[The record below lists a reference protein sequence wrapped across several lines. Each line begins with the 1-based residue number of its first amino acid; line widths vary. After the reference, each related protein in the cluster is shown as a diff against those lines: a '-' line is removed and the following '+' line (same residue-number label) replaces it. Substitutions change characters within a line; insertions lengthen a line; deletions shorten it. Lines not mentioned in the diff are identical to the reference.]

1 MDFGF
6 TEEQDKLRQK
16 VRDFLEERLKIGDF
30 QVTSNGWIE
39 SYSQEFSKEMSNKG
53 WIGMTWPGEYGGK
66 GHTYIDRAILMEE
79 MLTYQA
85 PIGFHFLG
93 DRQVGP
99 AIMHFGNEEQKK
111 EYLPKIIN
119 ADIAFAIG
127 LSEPNAGSDLVS
139 VKTFAKE
146 EEDCFVMNG
155 QKVWTTGAHR
165 ADYIWMIARTD
176 LEAPKHKGISEF
188 IVDLKSPGVTVR
200 PIINIAGV
208 HSFNE
213 VFFDDVKIPKE
224 NLVGVKN
231 RGFYQLMAQV
241 DYERA
246 GLERLM
252 QNYPLFVYLLD
263 YVKKEERDGQS
274 ICKNPHVRN
283 TLAELEIEYQVGRLF
298 CYQVAWTLTQGHIP
312 NREAALCKAYCTQYE
327 QRLSDAATRILGL
340 GGRLMP
346 GSKWAPLNGEAPD
359 SYLWAVSYTIQGG
372 SLEVLK
378 NIVATRGLG
387 LPVAKMKS

>member
-6 TEEQDKLRQK
+6 TKEQESFRQE
-16 VRDFLEERLKIGDF
+16 VRDFLEKKIECGAF
-30 QVTSNGWIE
+30 EIISNGWLE
-39 SYSQEFSKEMSNKG
+39 NSSQEFSKEMSERG
-53 WIGMTWPGEYGGK
+53 WIGMTWPKEYGGQER
-66 GHTYIDRAILMEE
+66 TYMDRAILMEE
-79 MLTYQA
+79 MLTCQA
-85 PIGFHFLG
+85 PIAYHFLA

-99 AIMHFGNEEQKK
+99 AIIHFGNDDHKK

-119 ADIAFAIG
+119 AEISMVLG

-139 VKTFAKE
+139 VKTYAKE
-146 EEDCFVMNG
+146 EGDFFILNG

-165 ADYIWMIARTD
+165 ADYIWMIVRTD
-176 LEAPKHKGISEF
+176 LDAPKHKGISEF
-188 IVDLKSPGVTVR
+188 ILDLKTPGVTVR

-213 VFFDDVKIPKE
+213 VFFEDVKVPKE

-252 QNYPLFVYLLD
+252 QNYPVFVNLVE
-263 YVKKEERDGQS
+263 YVKKEKRNGQPLS
-274 ICKNPHVRN
+274 KDPMVRN
-283 TLAELEIEYQVGRLF
+283 TLAELEVEYQIGRLF
-298 CYQVAWTLTQGHIP
+298 CYQVAWTLTQGRIP
-312 NREAALCKAYCTQYE
+312 NYEAALCKAYCTQYE

-340 GGRLMP
+340 YGQLMP
-346 GSKWAPLNGEAPD
+346 GSKWAPMNGEAAD
-359 SYLWAVSYTIQGG
+359 SYLWSVSYTLQGG

-387 LPVAKMKS
+387 LPVAKK

>member
-6 TEEQDKLRQK
+6 TAEQEKFRQE
-16 VRDFLEERLKIGDF
+16 VRAFLEEKIKSGAF
-30 QVTSNGWIE
+30 EIISNGWLE
-39 SYSQEFSKEMSNKG
+39 NSSQEFSKEMSQRG
-53 WIGMTWPGEYGGK
+53 WIGMTWPKEYGGQER
-66 GHTYIDRAILMEE
+66 TYMDRAILMEE

-85 PIGFHFLG
+85 PIAYHFLA

-99 AIMHFGNEEQKK
+99 AIIHFGSDDQKK
-111 EYLPKIIN
+111 KYLPKIIN
-119 ADIAFAIG
+119 AEMSMALG

-146 EEDCFVMNG
+146 EGDFFILNG

-165 ADYIWMIARTD
+165 ADYVWMIVRTD
-176 LEAPKHKGISEF
+176 LDAPKHKGISEF

-213 VFFDDVKIPKE
+213 VFFEDVKVPRE
-224 NLVGVKN
+224 NMVGVKN

-252 QNYPLFVYLLD
+252 QNYPVFANLVE
-263 YVKKEERDGQS
+263 YVKKEKRSGRPLCEDP
-274 ICKNPHVRN
+274 IVRN
-283 TLAELEIEYQVGRLF
+283 TLAELEVEYQVGRLF
-298 CYQVAWTLTQGHIP
+298 CYQVAWTLTQGRIP
-312 NREAALCKAYCTQYE
+312 NYEAALCKAYCTQYE
-327 QRLSDAATRILGL
+327 QRLSDAATRILGPS
-340 GGRLMP
+340 GQLMP
-346 GSKWAPLNGEAPD
+346 GSKWAPLEGEAAS
-359 SYLWAVSYTIQGG
+359 SYLWSVSYTLQGG

-387 LPVAKMKS
+387 LPVAK

>member
-6 TEEQDKLRQK
+6 TKEQESFRQE
-16 VRDFLEERLKIGDF
+16 VRDFLEKKIECGAF
-30 QVTSNGWIE
+30 KIISNGWLE
-39 SYSQEFSKEMSNKG
+39 NSSQEFSKEMSERG
-53 WIGMTWPGEYGGK
+53 WIGMTWPKEYGGQER
-66 GHTYIDRAILMEE
+66 TYMDRAILMEE
-79 MLTYQA
+79 MLTCQA
-85 PIGFHFLG
+85 PIAYHFLA

-99 AIMHFGNEEQKK
+99 AIIHFGNDDHKK

-119 ADIAFAIG
+119 AEISMVLG

-139 VKTFAKE
+139 VKTYAKE
-146 EEDCFVMNG
+146 EGDFFILNG

-165 ADYIWMIARTD
+165 ADYIWMIVKTD
-176 LEAPKHKGISEF
+176 LDAPKHKGISEF
-188 IVDLKSPGVTVR
+188 ILDLKTPGVTVR

-213 VFFDDVKIPKE
+213 VFFEDVKVPKE

-252 QNYPLFVYLLD
+252 QNYPVFVNLVE
-263 YVKKEERDGQS
+263 YVKKEKRNGQPLS
-274 ICKNPHVRN
+274 KDPMVRN
-283 TLAELEIEYQVGRLF
+283 TLAELEVEYQIGRLF
-298 CYQVAWTLTQGHIP
+298 CYQVAWTLTQGRIP
-312 NREAALCKAYCTQYE
+312 NYEAALCKAYCTQYE

-340 GGRLMP
+340 YGQLMP
-346 GSKWAPLNGEAPD
+346 GSKWAPMDGEAAD
-359 SYLWAVSYTIQGG
+359 SYLWSVSYTLQGG

-387 LPVAKMKS
+387 LPVAKK

>member
-6 TEEQDKLRQK
+6 TEEQEKFRSE
-16 VRDFLEERLKIGDF
+16 VRDFLEEKVKSGDF
-30 QVTSNGWIE
+30 EVTSNGWIE
-39 SYSQEFSKEMSNKG
+39 SYSQEFSKEMSDKG
-53 WIGMTWPGEYGGK
+53 WIGMTWPDEYGGH

-85 PIGFHFLG
+85 PIGYHFLG

-119 ADIAFAIG
+119 AEISFAIG

-139 VKTFAKE
+139 VKTYAKE
-146 EEDCFVMNG
+146 EEDCFILNG

-165 ADYIWMIARTD
+165 ADCIWMIVRTD
-176 LEAPKHKGISEF
+176 LEAPKHKGISEL

-213 VFFDDVKIPKE
+213 VFFEDVKVPKE

-252 QNYPLFVYLLD
+252 QNYPLFVYLLE
-263 YVKKEERDGQS
+263 YVKKEERDGQP
-274 ICKNPHVRN
+274 ICKDPHVRS

-298 CYQVAWTLTQGHIP
+298 CYQVAWTLAQGRIP

-327 QRLSDAATRILGL
+327 QRLSDAATRILGI

-346 GSKWAPLNGEAPD
+346 NSKWAPLNGEAAN

-387 LPVAKMKS
+387 LPVGKKK

>member
-6 TEEQDKLRQK
+6 TEEQEKFRHE
-16 VRDFLEERLKIGDF
+16 VRNFLEEKVKSGAF
-30 QVTSNGWIE
+30 KVSSNGWVE
-39 SYSQEFSKEMSNKG
+39 GHSKEFSKEMSKRG
-53 WIGMTWPGEYGGK
+53 LVGMTWPKEYGGQER
-66 GHTYIDRAILMEE
+66 TYIDRTILMEE

-85 PIGFHFLG
+85 PIGYHFLG

-99 AIMHFGNEEQKK
+99 AIMHFGNEDQKK

-119 ADIAFAIG
+119 ADISLAIG

-139 VKTFAKE
+139 IRTQARE
-146 EEDCFVMNG
+146 EGEFFILNG
-155 QKVWTTGAHR
+155 QKVWTTGAHK
-165 ADYIWMIARTD
+165 ADYIWMITRTD
-176 LEAPKHKGISEF
+176 PDAPKHKGISEF
-188 IVDLKSPGVTVR
+188 IVDLKSPGITIR

-213 VFFDDVKIPKE
+213 VFFEDVKVPKE

-252 QNYPLFVYLLD
+252 QNYPLFVYLLE
-263 YVKKEERDGQS
+263 YVKKEEKDGQP
-274 ICKNPHVRN
+274 ICKDPIIRN
-283 TLAELEIEYQVGRLF
+283 TLAELEVEYQVGRLF
-298 CYQVAWTLTQGHIP
+298 CYHVAWTLTQGRIP
-312 NREAALCKAYCTQYE
+312 NYEAALCKAYCTQFE

-340 GGRLMP
+340 YGQLMP
-346 GSKWAPLNGEAPD
+346 GSKWAPLEGEAAN
-359 SYLWAVSYTIQGG
+359 SYLWSVSYTIQGG

-387 LPVAKMKS
+387 LPVAKK

>member
-6 TEEQDKLRQK
+6 TKEQESFRQE
-16 VRDFLEERLKIGDF
+16 VRDFLEKKIECGAF
-30 QVTSNGWIE
+30 KIISNGWLE
-39 SYSQEFSKEMSNKG
+39 NSSQEFSKEMSERG
-53 WIGMTWPGEYGGK
+53 WIGMTWPKEYGGQER
-66 GHTYIDRAILMEE
+66 TYMDRAILMEE
-79 MLTYQA
+79 MLTCQA
-85 PIGFHFLG
+85 PIAYHFLA

-99 AIMHFGNEEQKK
+99 AIIHFGNDDHKK

-119 ADIAFAIG
+119 AEISMVLG

-139 VKTFAKE
+139 VKTYAKE
-146 EEDCFVMNG
+146 EGDFFILNG

-165 ADYIWMIARTD
+165 ADYIWMIVKTD
-176 LEAPKHKGISEF
+176 LDAPKHKGISEF
-188 IVDLKSPGVTVR
+188 ILDLKTPGVTVR
-200 PIINIAGV
+200 PIINMAGV

-213 VFFDDVKIPKE
+213 VFFEDVKVPKE

-252 QNYPLFVYLLD
+252 QNYPVFVNLVE
-263 YVKKEERDGQS
+263 YVKKEKRNGQPLS
-274 ICKNPHVRN
+274 KDPMVRN
-283 TLAELEIEYQVGRLF
+283 TLAELEVEYQIGRLF
-298 CYQVAWTLTQGHIP
+298 CYQVAWTLTQGRIP
-312 NREAALCKAYCTQYE
+312 NYEAALCKAYCTQYE

-340 GGRLMP
+340 YGQLMP
-346 GSKWAPLNGEAPD
+346 GSKWAPMDGEAAD
-359 SYLWAVSYTIQGG
+359 SYLWSVSYTLQGG

-387 LPVAKMKS
+387 LPVAKK

>member
-6 TEEQDKLRQK
+6 TEEQERFRQK
-16 VRDFLEERLKIGDF
+16 VQDFLEEKIKSGAF
-30 QVTSNGWIE
+30 QTTSNGWIE
-39 SYSQEFSKEMSNKG
+39 SYSQEFSKEMSKRG
-53 WIGMTWPGEYGGK
+53 WIGMTWPKEYGGQER
-66 GHTYIDRAILMEE
+66 TYIDRAILMEE

-85 PIGFHFLG
+85 PIGYHFLA

-99 AIMHFGNEEQKK
+99 AIMHFGNEDQKK

-119 ADIAFAIG
+119 AEISFALG

-139 VKTFAKE
+139 VRTSAKE
-146 EEDCFVMNG
+146 EGDYFILNG

-165 ADYIWMIARTD
+165 ADCIWMIVRTD
-176 LEAPKHKGISEF
+176 PEAPKHKGISEF
-188 IVDLKSPGVTVR
+188 IVDLKSPGVTIR
-200 PIINIAGV
+200 PIINMAGV

-213 VFFDDVKIPKE
+213 VFFEDVKVPKE

-252 QNYPLFVYLLD
+252 QNYPLFVYLLE
-263 YVKKEERDGQS
+263 YVKKEKRNGQPL
-274 ICKNPHVRN
+274 CKDPNIRN

-298 CYQVAWTLTQGHIP
+298 CYQVAWTLTQGRIP
-312 NREAALCKAYCTQYE
+312 NYEAALCKAYCTQYE
-327 QRLSDAATRILGL
+327 QRLSDATTRILGVS
-340 GGRLMP
+340 GRLMP
-346 GSKWAPLNGEAPD
+346 GSKWAPLDGEAAN

-387 LPVAKMKS
+387 LPVVKS